1 MWKVPISWLSG
12 VLAVFDESGGPR
24 MPEALLTSRLVG
36 RAQPLETMR
45 RRVADVAAGRGS
57 VVLVEGEAGIGK
69 SALIRATVRDARSAG
84 CAVLWAACDELSR
97 AFPLLPLLHAFEA
110 CPAIDDHEPISELL
124 GTEDH
129 PATGV
134 DAVAAATERLMAVAR
149 RLCATNPVMLV
160 VDDLQWADPVTVQVL
175 GRLAHSA
182 RRQPLFL
189 VGAIRPVPRR
199 EDLTAL
205 RRVVEPGEV
214 VRLPSLTQAEV
225 TEFVERAVGGVPGP
239 RLLRLA
245 EGAAGNP
252 LYLTELL
259 DALRR
264 GNDLTFSGGR
274 VEAATAGRTPP
285 SLAAAIADRLDFLS
299 LPVRGLL
306 RAAALLGSD
315 FSVFD
320 LAAVSGRRVND
331 LVPLLDEAI
340 LAGVL
345 RENGS
350 ELAFRH
356 PLIRQALY
364 QGMPAGVRAAWHR
377 DAGRALAKNGAPAER
392 VARQLLPALDPA
404 NGTGPADGWVVD
416 WLVEVGQYLVSQAP
430 DAAAP
435 LLRWAVESIPA
446 GVPPH
451 DLLACR
457 LACALYKSGDTVG
470 AARAASAALPYV
482 TRSDVLADLHLTL
495 AQCRAMDG
503 RTEEAMGTLEHIL
516 DSPGV
521 EPRHRARLLVLSAR
535 LHRGLGKVDAAGRI
549 AQNALAEATA
559 TGDRW
564 AAGWALGVLALS
576 HGMRGDP
583 ARALPLFERALT
595 EAEGDAGLADLR
607 LVLGLNQAA
616 AFGDL
621 DQYDD
626 AIKAAERARRVAE
639 DAGNMVRLAQAQ
651 SVLGEL
657 LYDVGRWD
665 DALRTIEAETGV
677 SKDPTV
683 ECSDHGVAATILLHR
698 GDEANGRHLVEV
710 HRYAS
715 LIGNR
720 FIGAVALARSLE
732 LEQADRPAAA
742 LAALLAGL
750 SETAEETEETAD
762 LLADAVRL
770 ARVVGDQSTAKDV
783 VGRAEALARGSAV
796 PHRRAVAA
804 HCQGLHRQDPVGLLE
819 AAGHYHA
826 AGRPLPRAQALEAAG
841 LAFAGRGDTAAA
853 RTSFTDAFSIY
864 AALDARW
871 DLARM
876 QATFRTYG
884 IRRGPRVRHRR
895 SQQGW
900 DSLTPTEAKVV
911 DLVAR
916 GMSNPEIAA
925 HLFLSRRTVQTHVSH
940 ILSKL
945 SLNSRIDIA
954 REASRRGDQPE

>member
-1 MWKVPISWLSG
+1 VVIDAGARLS
-12 VLAVFDESGGPR
+12 
-24 MPEALLTSRLVG
+24 
-36 RAQPLETMR
+36 
-45 RRVADVAAGRGS
+45 
-57 VVLVEGEAGIGK
+57 
-69 SALIRATVRDARSAG
+69 
-84 CAVLWAACDELSR
+84 
-97 AFPLLPLLHAFEA
+97 
-110 CPAIDDHEPISELL
+110 
-124 GTEDH
+124 
-129 PATGV
+129 
-134 DAVAAATERLMAVAR
+134 
-149 RLCATNPVMLV
+149 
-160 VDDLQWADPVTVQVL
+160 
-175 GRLAHSA
+175 
-182 RRQPLFL
+182 
-189 VGAIRPVPRR
+189 
-199 EDLTAL
+199 
-205 RRVVEPGEV
+205 
-214 VRLPSLTQAEV
+214 
-225 TEFVERAVGGVPGP
+225 
-239 RLLRLA
+239 
-245 EGAAGNP
+245 
-252 LYLTELL
+252 
-259 DALRR
+259 
-264 GNDLTFSGGR
+264 
-274 VEAATAGRTPP
+274 
-285 SLAAAIADRLDFLS
+285 
-299 LPVRGLL
+299 
-306 RAAALLGSD
+306 
-315 FSVFD
+315 
-320 LAAVSGRRVND
+320 
-331 LVPLLDEAI
+331 
-340 LAGVL
+340 
-345 RENGS
+345 
-350 ELAFRH
+350 FRH

-364 QGMPAGVRAAWHR
+364 EGMPAGVRAAWHR
-377 DAGRALAKNGAPAER
+377 DAGRALAKNTAPAER

-404 NGTGPADGWVVD
+404 CGTGPADGWVVD
-416 WLVEVGQYLVSQAP
+416 WLVEVGQQLVSQAP

-435 LLRWAVESIPA
+435 LLRWAVDSIPA

-457 LACALYKSGDTVG
+457 MACALYKSGDAAG

-482 TRSDVLADLHLTL
+482 TRSDVLLDLHLTL

-503 RTEEAMGTLEHIL
+503 RSEESLAALEHIL

-535 LHRGLGKVDAAGRI
+535 THRSLGKVDAAGRI
-549 AQNALAEATA
+549 AETALAEATA

-595 EAEGDAGLADLR
+595 ESESDAGLADLR
-607 LVLGLNQAA
+607 LVLRLNQAA

-621 DQYDD
+621 DQYDA
-626 AIKAAERARRVAE
+626 AIEAAERARRVAE

-657 LYDVGRWD
+657 LYDVGRWE
-665 DALRTIEAETGV
+665 DALRTIEAETGGT
-677 SKDPTV
+677 KDPTV
-683 ECSDHGVAATILLHR
+683 ECTDHGVAATILLHR
-698 GDEANGRHLVEV
+698 GDAASGPHLVEV

-732 LEQADRPAAA
+732 LEQADRPAGA

-770 ARVVGDQSTAKDV
+770 ARAVGDQATATDV

-804 HCQGLHRQDPVGLLE
+804 HCHGLHHQDPIRLLE
-819 AAGHYHA
+819 AAGQYGI

-841 LAFAGRGDTAAA
+841 LAFAGRGDTTAA
-853 RTSFTDAFSIY
+853 RTSFTDAFAIY
-864 AALDARW
+864 TALGARW

-876 QATFRTYG
+876 QATFRAYG

-895 SQQGW
+895 SQHGW
-900 DSLTPTEAKVV
+900 GSLTPTEAKVV
-911 DLVAR
+911 ELVAR

-945 SLNSRIDIA
+945 GLNSRIDIA
-954 REASRRGDQPE
+954 REASQRGAQAE